1 MIKVLFGCGI
11 AVIVIVLA
19 VLCYNLKKTAP
30 EGKGGKAIACFVLA
44 IVLAVICIA
53 PSLVQY
59 SSTSK
64 RTVAYISKD
73 SMTLID
79 ESNGNATVVDLEN
92 VRHDGDIAKGD
103 EVIVISNV
111 LGIIQYVDK
120 CNDAVA
126 P

>member
-1 MIKVLFGCGI
+1 MINVLLAFGI
-11 AVIVIVLA
+11 AVIVVVLA
-19 VLCYNLKKTAP
+19 ILCYHLKKTAP
-30 EGKGGKAIACFVLA
+30 EGKGGKVIACFVLA

-59 SSTSK
+59 NSTSR

-79 ESNGNATVVDLEN
+79 ESNGKATVVDLED
-92 VRHDGDIAKGD
+92 VHHDGDIAKGD
-103 EVIVISNV
+103 EVVIISNI
-111 LGIIQYVDK
+111 LGVIQYVDK
-120 CNDAVA
+120 CSDAVA

>member
-103 EVIVISNV
+103 EVVVISNV

-120 CNDAVA
+120 CNDAVV

>member
-19 VLCYNLKKTAP
+19 VLCYSLKKTAP

-79 ESNGNATVVDLEN
+79 ESNGNATVVGLEN

>member
-19 VLCYNLKKTAP
+19 ALCYSLKKTAP
-30 EGKGGKAIACFVLA
+30 EGKGGKVIACFVLA

-59 SSTSK
+59 NDTSK

-79 ESNGNATVVDLEN
+79 EGNGKATVVDLED
-92 VRHDGDIAKGD
+92 VHHDGDIAKGD
-103 EVIVISNV
+103 EVVIISNV

>member
-19 VLCYNLKKTAP
+19 VLCYSLKKTAP

-79 ESNGNATVVDLEN
+79 ESNGEATVVDLED
-92 VRHDGDIAKGD
+92 VAAQCSV
-103 EVIVISNV
+103 EV
-111 LGIIQYVDK
+111 K
-120 CNDAVA
+120 VA
-126 P
+126 PAMVVEHEKLGVERAVVEHLIGQ

>member
-19 VLCYNLKKTAP
+19 VLCYSLKKTAP

-79 ESNGNATVVDLEN
+79 ESNGEATVVDLEN

-103 EVIVISNV
+103 EVVVISNV

-120 CNDAVA
+120 CNDAVV

>member
-1 MIKVLFGCGI
+1 M
-11 AVIVIVLA
+11 
-19 VLCYNLKKTAP
+19 
-30 EGKGGKAIACFVLA
+30 IACFVLA

-59 SSTSK
+59 NDTSK

-79 ESNGNATVVDLEN
+79 ESNGKATVVDLED
-92 VRHDGDIAKGD
+92 VHHDGDIAKGD
-103 EVIVISNV
+103 EVVIISNV
-111 LGIIQYVDK
+111 LGVIQYVDK
-120 CNDAVA
+120 VA

>member
-11 AVIVIVLA
+11 AVVVIVLA
-19 VLCYNLKKTAP
+19 VLCYSLKKTAP

-79 ESNGNATVVDLEN
+79 ESNGEATVVDLEN

-103 EVIVISNV
+103 EVVVISNV

-120 CNDAVA
+120 CNDAVV